1 MLTRPLS
8 LRDCTS
14 ERLSRLF
21 VVMSYK
27 QSVYRMT
34 REQYLAYLQSEK
46 WKRKRD
52 AVFQRENGLCQGCRE
67 EPIEHVHH
75 LTYSHCGDELL
86 HQLVGFCGTCH
97 NKSHYLTVKE
107 L

>member
-1 MLTRPLS
+1 
-8 LRDCTS
+8 
-14 ERLSRLF
+14 
-21 VVMSYK
+21 MSYK

-34 REQYLAYLQSEK
+34 KEEYHAYLASPK
-46 WKRKRD
+46 WKAKRD

-75 LTYSHCGDELL
+75 MTYTHCGDELL
-86 HQLVGFCGTCH
+86 YQLIGLCGTCH
-97 NKSHYLTVKE
+97 NKSHFITVKE